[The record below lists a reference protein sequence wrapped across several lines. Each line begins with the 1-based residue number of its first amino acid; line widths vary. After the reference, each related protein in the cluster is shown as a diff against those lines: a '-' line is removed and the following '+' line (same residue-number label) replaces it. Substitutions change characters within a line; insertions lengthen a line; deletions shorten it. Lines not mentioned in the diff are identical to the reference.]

1 MGRTTKEDYARH
13 YRDYQGKPKQLKAQ
27 AQRHAARAEVIKR
40 EGKAAVAGKD
50 VDHKKRIAHGGTNAS
65 KNLRIRS
72 RSANRGWR

>member
-1 MGRTTKEDYARH
+1 MGRTTKEQYRKH
-13 YRDYQGKPKQLKAQ
+13 YEDYQGKPKQLKAQ
-27 AQRHAARAEVIKR
+27 AQRHAARTEVTKR

-50 VDHKKRIAHGGTNAS
+50 VDHKKRIVHGGTNAS